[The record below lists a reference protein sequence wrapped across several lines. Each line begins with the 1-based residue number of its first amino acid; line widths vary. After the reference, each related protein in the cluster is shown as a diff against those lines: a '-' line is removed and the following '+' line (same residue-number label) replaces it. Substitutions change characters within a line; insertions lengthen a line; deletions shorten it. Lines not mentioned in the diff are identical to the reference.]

1 MNRTPIRVIALALP
15 ALVTAACAS
24 APSGEGSAAAPASS
38 GPRIVQ
44 PGAPGEQTRDVGAAP
59 LDRIE
64 GAAHTEADVAFM
76 QGMIHHHAQALRMT
90 ALVPERTANPRFHQ
104 MARRIEISQN
114 DEIAMMRT
122 WLRDRG
128 LELPDVDAHAGML
141 MSMPGMLTDEQMRT
155 LRDARGADFERHFLQ
170 FMIQHHGGA
179 LVMVNELFAT
189 PGAAQES
196 TVNFFA
202 NEVDADQTIEIRRMQ
217 QMLQELR

>member
-1 MNRTPIRVIALALP
+1 MNRTAIRVIALALP

-59 LDRIE
+59 LDLIE

-90 ALVPERTANPRFHQ
+90 ALVPERTTNPRFHQ

-128 LELPDVDAHAGML
+128 LEVPDVDAHAGML

-217 QMLQELR
+217 QMLQELG

>member
-1 MNRTPIRVIALALP
+1 MALALP

-24 APSGEGSAAAPASS
+24 APSGEESVPAATPASS

-44 PGAPGEQTRDVGAAP
+44 PGAPGEQSRDVGAAP

-90 ALVPERTANPRFHQ
+90 ALVPEHTANPRFHQ

-128 LELPDVDAHAGML
+128 LESPDVDAHAGML

-155 LRDARGADFERHFLQ
+155 LQDARGVEFERHFLQ

-217 QMLQELR
+217 QMLQELG